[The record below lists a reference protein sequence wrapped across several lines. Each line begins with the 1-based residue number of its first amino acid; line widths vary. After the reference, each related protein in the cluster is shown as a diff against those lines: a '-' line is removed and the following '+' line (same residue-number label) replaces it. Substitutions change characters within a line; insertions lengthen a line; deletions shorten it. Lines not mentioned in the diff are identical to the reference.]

1 MGSTHHQQEKHS
13 TQCYTPTFSQFH
25 LQVVDALLTT
35 LESAQQRP
43 HKIHTSLFF
52 HPEAH
57 VWILQDKHGFIGRHH
72 QLRPLRYDLDIV
84 RAIIGE
90 NALQISSFA
99 GGSGNAS
106 GSKQGGIE
114 PTKGRPSPFA

>member
-1 MGSTHHQQEKHS
+1 VGSAHHQQEKHS
-13 TQCYTPTFSQFH
+13 TQRYTPTFSQFH

-57 VWILQDKHGFIGRHH
+57 VWILQDKHGFIGKHH

-99 GGSGNAS
+99 GESGDAS
-106 GSKQGGIE
+106 VSKQGGIE
-114 PTKGRPSPFA
+114 PPKGRPSPFA

>member
-1 MGSTHHQQEKHS
+1 LSGVCTS
-13 TQCYTPTFSQFH
+13 PTRETLNTTLYPYFH

-57 VWILQDKHGFIGRHH
+57 VWILQDKHGFIGKHH
-72 QLRPLRYDLDIV
+72 QLHPLRYDLDIV

-99 GGSGNAS
+99 GGSGDAS

-114 PTKGRPSPFA
+114 PPKGRPSPFA

>member
-1 MGSTHHQQEKHS
+1 MGSAHHQQEKHS
-13 TQCYTPTFSQFH
+13 TQRYTPTFSQFH

-57 VWILQDKHGFIGRHH
+57 VWILQDKHGFIGKHH

-99 GGSGNAS
+99 GGSGDAS

-114 PTKGRPSPFA
+114 PPKGRPSPFA